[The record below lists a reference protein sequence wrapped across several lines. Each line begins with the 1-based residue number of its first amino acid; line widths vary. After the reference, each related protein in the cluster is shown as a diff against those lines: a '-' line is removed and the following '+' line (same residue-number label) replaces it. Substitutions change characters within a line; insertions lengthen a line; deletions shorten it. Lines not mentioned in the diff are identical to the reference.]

1 MYESLL
7 TRNTV
12 PKVSDVIVQSRS
24 VISAKMAASPAS
36 MLNGGSEHEGPS
48 TRDNTF
54 DRLSRRLEL
63 LEQQVVATP
72 TEPPATPAPAGKPTE
87 TTQKQ
92 TPTHDD
98 DFGTRDAGSETLIYQ
113 LVNEAK
119 DTTLGTLACQDSLTP
134 ENAPS
139 NMNNAI
145 TALNSALEELGNLTV
160 SSNEESLPEPRD
172 LFTRDEARQCVGDAF
187 DYPPCSPF
195 IYGVDR
201 DFMKAMP
208 ETIDSSLV
216 QIDPAVRLLYF
227 NLLFHGQNMGQRKSS
242 TVANSVYVK
251 CLQEVSAWQKSAKG
265 TIMDII
271 AASVTAWTAISAFD
285 YHLGWKFHRVAC
297 RFATNLNLLP
307 IGSQKTQ
314 QMDVPTKGLI
324 MGMAHTDIMFRL
336 FYDKP
341 YAIHNSTIR
350 EMDLPSLMSPAS
362 APRSSQPRAA
372 PTITYILWVRLAY
385 ITSDFFEYLDNHSN
399 DRTQRPEDFRRKIFF
414 FCDQIEE
421 LMEDWPIAIMMKT
434 STKDPMAM
442 WILADVRVAA
452 YTTIILME
460 RKLYGDEYSTVSPR
474 MLRAAR
480 IVLDSIFQFASLDS
494 DTSGKLSSAAT
505 SEEES
510 QRRRRRNSTPLIA
523 NAMRSLISFYPF
535 SAFFSLY
542 YHIIACPDPEN
553 CKEDISALERLG
565 AILRSAACVQTEFVP
580 ISNAINALNQ
590 VSRVIQEQRRTIAR
604 APCLQG
610 TPLQV
615 PDMPSSHGQRP
626 AFAKRPQQQAGAGYT
641 TPPSP
646 NPNPMTTSAETP
658 QIQFPAPPEDLFS
671 SMEIP
676 MLPDASMIEFED
688 GFEPMEYMRAVENEF
703 IGRNWHESWWNFD

>member
-1 MYESLL
+1 MKLSCQRCKHKKVRCDRAEPQCDKCKAGGFACIYVERRQRARRAP
-7 TRNTV
+7 RNDT
-12 PKVSDVIVQSRS
+12 I
-24 VISAKMAASPAS
+24 
-36 MLNGGSEHEGPS
+36 
-48 TRDNTF
+48 

-72 TEPPATPAPAGKPTE
+72 TDPPASPAPTGEPTE
-87 TTQKQ
+87 TTQSQ
-92 TPTHDD
+92 TKANDD

-134 ENAPS
+134 ENSPS

-160 SSNEESLPEPRD
+160 SSNEQSLPEPKD
-172 LFTRDEARQCVGDAF
+172 LFTRDEARQCVG
-187 DYPPCSPF
+187 
-195 IYGVDR
+195 
-201 DFMKAMP
+201 
-208 ETIDSSLV
+208 
-216 QIDPAVRLLYF
+216 
-227 NLLFHGQNMGQRKSS
+227 
-242 TVANSVYVK
+242 
-251 CLQEVSAWQKSAKG
+251 
-265 TIMDII
+265 
-271 AASVTAWTAISAFD
+271 
-285 YHLGWKFHRVAC
+285 
-297 RFATNLNLLP
+297 
-307 IGSQKTQ
+307 GSQKTQ

-336 FYDKP
+336 FYNKP

-350 EMDLPSLMSPAS
+350 EMDLPSLMSPVS

-372 PTITYILWVRLAY
+372 PTIIYIIWVRLAY
-385 ITSDFFEYLDNHSN
+385 ITSDFFEYLDNHGS

-421 LMEDWPIAIMMKT
+421 LMEDWPIEIMMKT

-442 WILADVRVAA
+442 WLLADVRVAA

-474 MLRAAR
+474 MLLAAR
-480 IVLDSIFQFASLDS
+480 IVLDSIFQFASLDL
-494 DTSGKLSSAAT
+494 DTSGKPSAAA
-505 SEEES
+505 SSDEDS
-510 QRRRRRNSTPLIA
+510 QRRRRRRSSTPLIA

-542 YHIIACPDPEN
+542 YHIIACPDPDD

-590 VSRVIQEQRRTIAR
+590 VSRVIQEQRRAIVPASY
-604 APCLQG
+604 LQG
-610 TPLQV
+610 TQLQG

-626 AFAKRPQQQAGAGYT
+626 AVAKRPQQQTGAGYT

-646 NPNPMTTSAETP
+646 NPLTMTMTTGAETP

-676 MLPDASMIEFED
+676 MLPDASMMGFED